1 MVLYVLWN
9 LQTSAGRAVV
19 RLCETEF
26 GISRRQ
32 WRLLA
37 LLAEHPDMQ
46 PSALAL
52 RSGLD
57 RARTSRALSELVQ
70 KKLVQRIPRPGNRRE
85 VTLRL
90 TEQGSALQAR
100 LRPRVAD
107 INGRLLAGLR
117 PAEGGQVG
125 DKVGRAPGEG
135 EGGGGPA
142 EPTGGGWG
150 AGHSGGQAGGRPRSR
165 GRGGAGGAA
174 MAIDLSG
181 CWAT

>member
-1 MVLYVLWN
+1 MSPARLDQPRTLDDMVLYVLWN

-57 RARTSRALSELVQ
+57 RARTSRVLSGLVH

-100 LRPRVAD
+100 LLPRVAD
-107 INGRLLAGLR
+107 INGRLLSVLS
-117 PAEGGQVG
+117 PAE
-125 DKVGRAPGEG
+125 RAQLADMLARLQAQALVV
-135 EGGGGPA
+135 GGPP
-142 EPTGGGWG
+142 EPTD
-150 AGHSGGQAGGRPRSR
+150 
-165 GRGGAGGAA
+165 AA
-174 MAIDLSG
+174 
-181 CWAT
+181 

>member
-1 MVLYVLWN
+1 MSPARLDQPRTLDDMVLYVLWN

-107 INGRLLAGLR
+107 INGRLLSVLS
-117 PAEGGQVG
+117 PAERAQLADMLARLQAQAQV
-125 DKVGRAPGEG
+125 V
-135 EGGGGPA
+135 GGPP
-142 EPTGGGWG
+142 EPAG
-150 AGHSGGQAGGRPRSR
+150 A
-165 GRGGAGGAA
+165 
-174 MAIDLSG
+174 D
-181 CWAT
+181 